1 MVVIAEAFLQYI
13 ERKAINK
20 ALLTP
25 SLAPITYK
33 RYVDDSHCRFPSF
46 DIADK
51 FLDILNQE
59 EPKVQ
64 FTIEYENDQKEM
76 NFLDVTIKN
85 TGEGNFILKSTE
97 KMR

>member
-1 MVVIAEAFLQYI
+1 MLLYLVNDIRDDAGPIGLSLMVVIAEAFLRYI

-20 ALLTP
+20 ALRATP

-64 FTIEYENDQKEM
+64 FTIEYENDK
-76 NFLDVTIKN
+76 K
-85 TGEGNFILKSTE
+85 K
-97 KMR
+97 